1 MPGDAD
7 GAVESLL
14 QTRQGFLSKLG
25 GGQEKGHKWNRRWF
39 VLRDNILMYFNSPKD
54 FTGFRDKP
62 SGVVLLEEANVR
74 ESGEGGYYGRPFTF
88 VLSHSGGESVVLA
101 AETEKEM
108 VEWMQAVRTSRLCVT
123 DAEAAAMSEAQRQ
136 QAAEADIDAAVH
148 RRADAE
154 AALAT
159 VDKELS
165 EVQKTHREV
174 EAEKERAEKEL
185 KELMARFKLRK
196 SLLHWRHRKL
206 TFSFRA
212 LVTIVFEG
220 RIDKARGAKA
230 SADARM
236 AAAQQELEAA
246 SAARQKAEVAKRKSE
261 EMYVRELELKKQSE
275 AEEREGDRL
284 AAHEADLR
292 AEAEQEVGVL
302 KQAGLGKLSLDR
314 ERQECLDL
322 RMQLERCRAEG
333 ELLQTKLKRRVPT
346 GKSK

>member
-1 MPGDAD
+1 
-7 GAVESLL
+7 
-14 QTRQGFLSKLG
+14 
-25 GGQEKGHKWNRRWF
+25 
-39 VLRDNILMYFNSPKD
+39 MYFNSPKD

-246 SAARQKAEVAKRKSE
+246 SAARQKAEARAAVGKGLGQGRGGKT
-261 EMYVRELELKKQSE
+261 EMYVRELELKKQCE

-292 AEAEQEVGVL
+292 AEAEQEAATPPPGESQSGFTTVARGGACMFVVVTVVVT
-302 KQAGLGKLSLDR
+302 AGLGKLSLDR